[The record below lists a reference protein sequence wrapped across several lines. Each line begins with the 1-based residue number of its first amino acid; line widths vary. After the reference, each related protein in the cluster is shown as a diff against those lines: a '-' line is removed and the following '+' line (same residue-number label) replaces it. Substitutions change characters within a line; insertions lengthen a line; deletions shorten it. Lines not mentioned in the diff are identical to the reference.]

1 MARDGYRDFTLDEI
15 GREAQQ
21 AIKELDG
28 RNGDPSRRANWIRER
43 RFAWAL
49 HTLVERIKDAA
60 RGLEIK
66 P

>member
-1 MARDGYRDFTLDEI
+1 
-15 GREAQQ
+15 
-21 AIKELDG
+21 LDG